1 MKGKEK
7 TILFNRD
14 SFLIPPCALSH
25 DLYQIIRRKI
35 KMEKSELKE
44 LKEQLEAKGIK
55 WEEAA
60 EKIKFDTRLLNLY
73 LASPPVPISVIN
85 PLKKLLAEA

>member
-1 MKGKEK
+1 
-7 TILFNRD
+7 
-14 SFLIPPCALSH
+14 
-25 DLYQIIRRKI
+25 
-35 KMEKSELKE
+35 MEKSELNV

-60 EKIKFDTRLLNLY
+60 ENIKFDVLLLNLY

-85 PLKKLLAEA
+85 PLKKLLEAA

>member
-1 MKGKEK
+1 
-7 TILFNRD
+7 
-14 SFLIPPCALSH
+14 
-25 DLYQIIRRKI
+25 
-35 KMEKSELKE
+35 MEKSELHE

-60 EKIKFDTRLLNLY
+60 EKIKFETRFLNLY